1 MKIPIFFIV
10 LIFSFLVSL
19 TIQIEENHYNNKF
32 LSNSNRTSEKEKEEE
47 KEKEIEKEESDE
59 QEETKEEK
67 EKEIEKEESEEQ
79 EEIKEEKEKEKEKG
93 TDKPTDKEEKTHI
106 NIKCLYVSKYNVYTL
121 QKLIKDNG
129 YTKELSKGKFKFN
142 FCKNLEGVESTAVFQ
157 KNTTKNISQIL
168 YSGSIEGSN
177 SKNEWTEIEE
187 DNGAKGLRI
196 KLAEGAKCDS
206 ERNHRTIFKIYCNDS
221 IPDDQFENNLDFSEF
236 NENGCTHYIK
246 GYSIYA
252 CALNDWHL
260 LKKLM
265 KEYNYYFASFFILL
279 GLFFTFWGKRLEKLT
294 LMLVIGAL
302 LCYLAAIIFLNLI
315 PSLIQTEK
323 HLMILL
329 GVGFIIGAI
338 IGIALKGQVRLLAII
353 MGGISG
359 YSLTELAYQIASN
372 FISADPTLIY
382 YIVLGSCI
390 LIGAVLG
397 YCIIEAIVI
406 IGTSIIG
413 GYIVMRG
420 VTLIFDNYME
430 LSEFADLAKNGEW
443 EELKNIRNGW
453 VFAYIGLWLVLSIVG
468 LYYQC
473 HGHKK
478 RKGGSIT
485 KDGKNYEEV

>member
-1 MKIPIFFIV
+1 
-10 LIFSFLVSL
+10 
-19 TIQIEENHYNNKF
+19 
-32 LSNSNRTSEKEKEEE
+32 
-47 KEKEIEKEESDE
+47 
-59 QEETKEEK
+59 
-67 EKEIEKEESEEQ
+67 
-79 EEIKEEKEKEKEKG
+79 
-93 TDKPTDKEEKTHI
+93 
-106 NIKCLYVSKYNVYTL
+106 
-121 QKLIKDNG
+121 
-129 YTKELSKGKFKFN
+129 
-142 FCKNLEGVESTAVFQ
+142 
-157 KNTTKNISQIL
+157 
-168 YSGSIEGSN
+168 
-177 SKNEWTEIEE
+177 
-187 DNGAKGLRI
+187 
-196 KLAEGAKCDS
+196 
-206 ERNHRTIFKIYCNDS
+206 
-221 IPDDQFENNLDFSEF
+221 
-236 NENGCTHYIK
+236 
-246 GYSIYA
+246 
-252 CALNDWHL
+252 
-260 LKKLM
+260 
-265 KEYNYYFASFFILL
+265 
-279 GLFFTFWGKRLEKLT
+279 
-294 LMLVIGAL
+294 
-302 LCYLAAIIFLNLI
+302 
-315 PSLIQTEK
+315 
-323 HLMILL
+323 MILL

-430 LSEFADLAKNGEW
+430 LSEFAGLAKNGEW

>member
-1 MKIPIFFIV
+1 MKINIFFI
-10 LIFSFLVSL
+10 LFIFFFLVSL
-19 TIQIEENHYNNKF
+19 SIQIQENHYYKKF
-32 LSNSNRTSEKEKEEE
+32 LSNAENTSEEE
-47 KEKEIEKEESDE
+47 KD
-59 QEETKEEK
+59 
-67 EKEIEKEESEEQ
+67 
-79 EEIKEEKEKEKEKG
+79 KEKG
-93 TDKPTDKEEKTHI
+93 TDKPTDKEEKTNV

-142 FCKNLEGVESTAVFQ
+142 FCKNLEGVESTAIIE
-157 KNTTKNISQIL
+157 KNTTKNISKIL
-168 YSGSIEGSN
+168 FSGSIEGSN
-177 SKNEWTEIEE
+177 TKNEWTEIEE

-206 ERNHRTIFKIYCNDS
+206 ERNHLTIFKIYCNDS

-302 LCYLAAIIFLNLI
+302 LCYLAAIIFLNFI
-315 PSLIQTEK
+315 PSLIKTEK

-359 YSLTELAYQIASN
+359 YSLTELVYQIASN
-372 FISADPTLIY
+372 FINADPTLIY
-382 YIVLGSCI
+382 YIVLGSCT

-413 GYIVMRG
+413 GYIVMKG
-420 VTLIFDNYME
+420 VILIFDNYME
-430 LSEFADLAKNGEW
+430 LSEFAGLAKNGEW
-443 EELKNIRNGW
+443 EELKDIRNGW